1 MATWIGNCQKRLLQK
16 WAQHGQVNAT
26 LGGGHDLP
34 VTHCLPKDIRWHY
47 LPGSGPSDGPLN
59 LNSSCVDTKCTW
71 FSQLKRGWKPTMGSI
86 MVLKLSPDQRGCE
99 RQPVCTCRSWGNI
112 HGCLIKEARHAIGL
126 GRAVGVITVYACHGI
141 VSFLLGL
148 RHLFNL
154 KLAETKNTGKGVLFY
169 R

>member
-1 MATWIGNCQKRLLQK
+1 
-16 WAQHGQVNAT
+16 
-26 LGGGHDLP
+26 
-34 VTHCLPKDIRWHY
+34 
-47 LPGSGPSDGPLN
+47 
-59 LNSSCVDTKCTW
+59 
-71 FSQLKRGWKPTMGSI
+71 MGSI

-99 RQPVCTCRSWGNI
+99 RQTACTCRSWGNT
-112 HGCLIKEARHAIGL
+112 HGCLIKGARHKIGL
-126 GRAVGVITVYACHGI
+126 GRAVGVITVYAYHGV